1 MEDSKLVNDEI
12 ARDQYFMD
20 QIFNAEFEHLNRNY
34 DDVDYLNHQI
44 ENYENLK
51 NEVENFLIQQLN
63 DES

>member
-1 MEDSKLVNDEI
+1 
-12 ARDQYFMD
+12 MD
-20 QIFNAEFEHLNRNY
+20 QIFNAEFEYLNRNY

-51 NEVENFLIQQLN
+51 NEVENYLIQQLN